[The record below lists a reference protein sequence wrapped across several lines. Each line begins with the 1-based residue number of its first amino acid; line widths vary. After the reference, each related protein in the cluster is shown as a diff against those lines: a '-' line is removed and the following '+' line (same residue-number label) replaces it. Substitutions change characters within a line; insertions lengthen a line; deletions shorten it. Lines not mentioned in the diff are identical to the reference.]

1 MSAFFVLVLYV
12 LVFLPIVSTIL
23 FAVLVCSFY
32 YMYSVVLHV
41 LLCTHIQF
49 VLYYSMYR
57 FVVATCS
64 LLYLSACT
72 FLKAEV
78 MTFA

>member
-23 FAVLVCSFY
+23 FAVSVCSFY

-41 LLCTHIQF
+41 LLCTHI